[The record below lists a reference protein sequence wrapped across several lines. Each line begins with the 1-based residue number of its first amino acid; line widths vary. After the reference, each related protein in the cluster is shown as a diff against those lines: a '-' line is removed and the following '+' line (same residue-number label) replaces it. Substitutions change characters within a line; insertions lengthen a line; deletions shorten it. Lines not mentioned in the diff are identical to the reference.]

1 MTSGSNVKRAAYQR
15 VPDMAVVSLF
25 LVLFMVIGVTNL
37 SAQSANAFVDL
48 DKAYKF
54 LGNWTRDT
62 TDPRGN
68 CGDLK
73 DERGSPLTDCSIPID
88 RLPLNSRAV
97 GWIKYVDKMGSS
109 VLADCSAITIVNLL
123 GDVRPFNISTK
134 SNEIVIN
141 YEHANIHR
149 DVWMDGRG
157 HPPPTD
163 LFYQGDSTG
172 HFEGN
177 DLVIDSTNYTFDPDG
192 LDDHANLPTSARKH
206 LIERYSLPTPETM
219 KITITIEDPT
229 FLSKPFTFVHMW
241 KKSNKPL
248 VGWWECDPEITRR
261 EMELTYPQT
270 KYPADDR

>member
-1 MTSGSNVKRAAYQR
+1 MICGSEKRATHQR
-15 VPDMAVVSLF
+15 VRDVAVFGFVLSLF
-25 LVLFMVIGVTNL
+25 LVFGAANL
-37 SAQSANAFVDL
+37 AAQSANAFVDL

-54 LGNWTRDT
+54 LGNWARDT

-73 DERGSPLTDCSIPID
+73 DERGRPLEDCSIPID
-88 RLPLNSRAV
+88 QLPLNSRAAA
-97 GWIKYVDKMGSS
+97 WLRYVDKMGSS
-109 VLADCSAITIVNLL
+109 VLADCAAITVVNLL

-134 SNEIVIN
+134 SDETIIN
-141 YEHANIHR
+141 YEHANIRR

-163 LFYQGDSTG
+163 LFYHGHSTG
-172 HFEGN
+172 RFDGD

-192 LDDHANLPTSARKH
+192 LDDHANLPTSPRKH
-206 LIERYSLPTPETM
+206 LIERYSLPTPSTM
-219 KITITIEDPT
+219 KITITIDDPT

-241 KKSNKPL
+241 KKLDKPL
-248 VGWWECDPEITRR
+248 VGWWECDPDITRR
-261 EMELTYPQT
+261 ELQLTYPQT